1 MELEKRPYTRPYEV
15 VVLMNAD
22 ASEDD
27 QKNLFKKNK
36 SIIEEQFGGEV
47 KHLDTWGKR
56 KLANQIGKSK
66 NAVFFH
72 STFMANPKAV
82 LELERTMRINDNVLR
97 FMHTVLDDGTDLTV
111 YLEGFRNSLAESAAR
126 EKEREAKFQ
135 ARKSAGRGPRRD
147 DEGGGFGGGGG
158 RGRRDDFGGGFGGG
172 RGDDDGDDAGGD
184 TEEEV

>member
-1 MELEKRPYTRPYEV
+1 MQLEKRPYVRPYEV

-27 QKNLFKKNK
+27 QKALFAKNK
-36 SIIEEQFGGEV
+36 SIIETQFGGEV

-66 NAVFFH
+66 SAVFFH
-72 STFMANPKAV
+72 STFLANPQAIM
-82 LELERTMRINDNVLR
+82 ELERTMRINDNVLR
-97 FMHTVLDDGTDLTV
+97 FMHTALEDKTDLNV
-111 YLEGFRNSLAESAAR
+111 YLEAFRTSLAESAAR

-147 DEGGGFGGGGG
+147 DEGGG

-172 RGDDDGDDAGGD
+172 RGDDDGDDAGGGD
-184 TEEEV
+184 ADDEV

>member
-1 MELEKRPYTRPYEV
+1 MQLEKRPYVRPYEV

-27 QKNLFKKNK
+27 QKALFTKNK
-36 SIIEEQFGGEV
+36 SIIETQFGGEV

-66 NAVFFH
+66 SAVFFH
-72 STFMANPKAV
+72 STFMANPQAIM
-82 LELERTMRINDNVLR
+82 ELERTMRINDNVLR
-97 FMHTVLDDGTDLTV
+97 FMHTALEDKTDLNV

-147 DEGGGFGGGGG
+147 DEGGGFGGG
-158 RGRRDDFGGGFGGG
+158 RGRRDDFGGG

-184 TEEEV
+184 SEDEA

>member
-1 MELEKRPYTRPYEV
+1 MQLEKRPYVRPYEV
-15 VVLMNAD
+15 VVLMNQD
-22 ASEDD
+22 ASEED

-56 KLANQIGKSK
+56 KLANQIGKNK
-66 NAVFFH
+66 AAVFFH
-72 STFMANPKAV
+72 STFMASPQAIM
-82 LELERTMRINDNVLR
+82 ELERTMRINDHVLR
-97 FMHTVLDDGTDLTV
+97 FMHTVLDEGTDLNT

-147 DEGGGFGGGGG
+147 DEGGGFGGG

-172 RGDDDGDDAGGD
+172 RGDDDGDADGVGD
-184 TEEEV
+184 DGDEA